1 MKLTKI
7 LSLAF
12 FVGLTACTSTSGS
25 EELVIIHTND
35 THSMIDP
42 EVATGLGGVARRK
55 VLIDSIRA
63 EHPDAVVVDA
73 GDIVQGTLYFHLFKG
88 EVEQE
93 MLNDL
98 GYDIQILGNHEFDN
112 GMEGLKNMLSRSKTT
127 LLASNYEFSDSLL
140 AEKFMPYYIKEA
152 GDKKIGFFAVN
163 LNPSGMISEGNYD
176 GVTFLPWRESAQ
188 KTIDRLRNEENV
200 DYVVAVTHIGYAG
213 SDENPTLFG
222 DRQLAEQTSGINLI
236 IGAHSHTLLDPAEKV
251 VDADGKPVIITQTG
265 KFGRYLG
272 EAKINLKTGDVTERL
287 IPVDSRLDSRRDE
300 ELMKKIDTYRTG
312 VDSLYAREVARI
324 ETDEP
329 LNNKS
334 ERMWQFAGNFVLDR
348 GSRLAAGVDGAISNK
363 GGLRVTWNPG
373 PLTEGAA
380 IDMMPFNN
388 RIVILDLKG
397 QDLIDA
403 FEVMDAR
410 GGDIAVGLIR
420 DSKIN
425 PERTYRI
432 ATIDYLANGGD
443 YMTPL
448 TRGDIVAVSPKIAY
462 EDLLDYLKENPIIK

>member
-7 LSLAF
+7 LSLAL
-12 FVGLTACTSTSGS
+12 FVGLTACTPTLEP

-42 EVATGLGGVARRK
+42 ETATGLGGVARRK

-93 MLNDL
+93 MLNEL

-112 GMEGLKNMLSRSKTT
+112 GMEGLKNMLSRSKTN

-140 AEKFMPYYIKEA
+140 SARFMPYYIKEV
-152 GDKKIGFFAVN
+152 GGKRVGFFAVN
-163 LNPSGMISEGNYD
+163 LNPSGMVAEGNYD

-236 IGAHSHTLLDPAEKV
+236 IGAHSHTLLDPAERV
-251 VDADGKPVIITQTG
+251 MDSEFKPVIITQTG
-265 KFGRYLG
+265 KYGRYLG
-272 EAKINLKTGDVTERL
+272 EAKINLRTGEVTEKL

-300 ELMKKIDTYRTG
+300 ELMKKLEVYRAG
-312 VDSLYAREVARI
+312 VDSLYAREVATVATPGPI
-324 ETDEP
+324 GNFSPE
-329 LNNKS
+329 
-334 ERMWQFAGNFVLDR
+334 MWEFTGNFVR
-348 GSRLAAGVDGAISNK
+348 NRASRLIGGVQGAISNK
-363 GGLRVTWNPG
+363 GGLRVTWSPG

-388 RIVILDLKG
+388 RIVVMDISG
-397 QDLIDA
+397 SDLIDA
-403 FEVMDAR
+403 FAVMEAR
-410 GGDIAVGLIR
+410 GGDIVSGITSANQIDPKKR
-420 DSKIN
+420 
-425 PERTYRI
+425 YRI

>member
-7 LSLAF
+7 LSLAL
-12 FVGLTACTSTSGS
+12 FVGLTACTSTSGP

-42 EVATGLGGVARRK
+42 EIATGLGGVARRK

-73 GDIVQGTLYFHLFKG
+73 GDIVQGTLYFHLYKG

-93 MLNDL
+93 MLNEL

-112 GMEGLKNMLSRSKTT
+112 GMEGLKNMLSRSEAN

-140 AEKFMPYYIKEA
+140 SARFMPYYIKEC
-152 GDKKIGFFAVN
+152 GGKKIGFFAVN
-163 LNPSGMISEGNYD
+163 LNPSGMIAEGNYD

-200 DYVVAVTHIGYAG
+200 DYVVAVTHIGFAG

-222 DRQLAEQTSGINLI
+222 DRQLVEQTSGINLI
-236 IGAHSHTLLDPAEKV
+236 IGAHSHTLIDPAEKV
-251 VDADGKPVIITQTG
+251 MDADKKPVVITQTG
-265 KFGRYLG
+265 KYGRYLG
-272 EAKINLKTGDVTERL
+272 EAKINLKTGEVTEKL

-300 ELMKKIDTYRTG
+300 TLMKKLEVYRAG
-312 VDSLYAREVARI
+312 VDSLYAREVGRI
-324 ETDEP
+324 ETSEP

-348 GSRLAAGVDGAISNK
+348 GSRLAKGVEGAISNK

-373 PLTEGAA
+373 PLTEGEA

-403 FEVMDAR
+403 FKVMDAR
-410 GGDIAVGLIR
+410 GGDIAVGLSSANQI
-420 DSKIN
+420 DPKK
-425 PERTYRI
+425 TYRI